1 MHLLNILDPFR
12 ITSARPPIRIHKMLS
27 SWSGQM
33 VSTVHVWGQMVPM
46 QSQHDS
52 KMHYWNQLYQSI
64 SDIAAAFCA
73 KMVKQLWTLR
83 FLSQKMAKK
92 HAQCKVALSKL
103 RATFTSLKFLGYI
116 CTVNRHTVLL
126 ICLTRTWMGFQ
137 DRYVLRLGL
146 GDGWCELSV

>member
-12 ITSARPPIRIHKMLS
+12 ITSARTPIRIHKMLS

-46 QSQHDS
+46 QSQHNS

-64 SDIAAAFCA
+64 SDIAAFFA

-116 CTVNRHTVLL
+116 CTVNRHILC
-126 ICLTRTWMGFQ
+126 CL
-137 DRYVLRLGL
+137 YVWHVHEWGSRIAMCF
-146 GDGWCELSV
+146 DWV